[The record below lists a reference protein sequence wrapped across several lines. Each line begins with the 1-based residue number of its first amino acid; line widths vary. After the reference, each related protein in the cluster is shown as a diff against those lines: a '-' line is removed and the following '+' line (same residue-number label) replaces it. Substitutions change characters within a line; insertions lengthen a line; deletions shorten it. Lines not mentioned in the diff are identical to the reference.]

1 MAGLHTR
8 QPDPTG
14 VALAQVEARCSARS
28 IRLTEARRLVLG
40 LLLDA
45 ERPLGAYAL
54 MERLRAATRR
64 AVAPPTVY
72 RALGFLVEQ
81 GLVHR
86 IERLDAFA
94 VCSAVA
100 RGGGAHAHAHQFLIC
115 RGCGTALEL
124 RDASVARAL
133 SRAAAR
139 SGFAAAHAVVEVEG
153 LCARCAAAP
162 PAQEA
167 PATGGVPAA

>member
-14 VALAQVEARCSARS
+14 VALAQVEARCSARG

-45 ERPLGAYAL
+45 ERPLAAYAL
-54 MERLRAATRR
+54 MERLQATTRR
-64 AVAPPTVY
+64 TVAPPTVY

-86 IERLDAFA
+86 VERLDAFA
-94 VCSAVA
+94 ACSVVA
-100 RGGGAHAHAHQFLIC
+100 QGGGAHAHAHQFLIC

-124 RDASVARAL
+124 HDASVARAL

-139 SGFAAAHAVVEVEG
+139 SGFAVGHAVVEAEG
-153 LCARCAAAP
+153 VCARCATTH

-167 PATGGVPAA
+167 PPPGAAPA